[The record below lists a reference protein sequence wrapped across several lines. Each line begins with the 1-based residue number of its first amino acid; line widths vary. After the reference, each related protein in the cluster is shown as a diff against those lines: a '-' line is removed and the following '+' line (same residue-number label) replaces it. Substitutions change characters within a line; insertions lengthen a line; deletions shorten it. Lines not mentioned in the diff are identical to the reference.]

1 MPVCRECIQP
11 IIWLT
16 TNAGKK
22 MPVNMTPV
30 GIVVGEGKDKFVM
43 NGNVVSGRLAKL
55 GEKGQRA
62 FVPHWATCTAPEKFR
77 DKEKTPPP
85 KPQDGLFNESED

>member
-11 IIWLT
+11 IIWLV

-30 GIVVGEGKDKFVM
+30 YIVIGEGKDKFVM
-43 NGNVVSGRLAKL
+43 NGDVVSGRIAKS
-55 GEKGQRA
+55 GEKSKKA
-62 FVPHWATCTAPEKFR
+62 FIPHWATCTAPEKFR
-77 DKEKTPPP
+77 PKEKPVPE
-85 KPQDGLFNESED
+85 PQDSLFD

>member
-30 GIVVGEGKDKFVM
+30 GIVVGEGLETMGGYVRRTARYAIKAYC
-43 NGNVVSGRLAKL
+43 SA
-55 GEKGQRA
+55 GE
-62 FVPHWATCTAPEKFR
+62 P
-77 DKEKTPPP
+77 KEGVN
-85 KPQDGLFNESED
+85 D